1 MGVLWQVFLRYMTN
15 DSCYRLQGKK
25 ETCGVLIGKFIF
37 DYFLK
42 EVFEKKIFGLEKG
55 ESGND

>member
-1 MGVLWQVFLRYMTN
+1 MTN